1 MDKTLTTDSPSM
13 TGDSFLKQLTSA
25 FLALLL
31 GAMLATSSCDGSEDQ
46 VDMHPRP
53 EQRAMVVQ

>member
-31 GAMLATSSCDGSEDQ
+31 GAMLSMSACPEQ
-46 VDMHPRP
+46 KVDMHPPP
-53 EQRAMVVQ
+53 EQRAVVAQ